1 MDNHSTDGS
10 KSYLE
15 GKFPT
20 VVFKWNEKNVGFA
33 RANNEV
39 LKDARGS
46 VILFLNP
53 DTIVPEDCFEKCL
66 AFINSN
72 DDCGALGVRMIDGAG
87 SFLKESKRSIP
98 TPMAS
103 FFKMAGLAKLFP
115 SSAFFSKYY
124 AGHLPEQESNIVD
137 VLAGAF
143 LMIRKKVLDKTGG
156 FDEAFFMY
164 AEDIDLSYRVQKEG
178 YKNYFF
184 TGTTI
189 IHFKGESTQRESK
202 SYITRFYG
210 AMQLFVAKHYR
221 DKKAIAFLMTLAITV
236 GKMLAFIKLY
246 GKKYLFASKKKI
258 ALDGRETIVIAD
270 QPYFNEMI
278 QLIKHAKDPLLIQG
292 RVSLDVN
299 DRFPSTGSIDDIQNI
314 VKKNCTSVI
323 LFCEDP
329 LALKTMIGIMELLKG
344 QVDFLFHA
352 KGSQGIVGSSD
363 KHDNGII
370 ISGPL

>member
-1 MDNHSTDGS
+1 M
-10 KSYLE
+10 
-15 GKFPT
+15 
-20 VVFKWNEKNVGFA
+20 FKWNEKNVGFA

-124 AGHLPEQESNIVD
+124 AGHLPEQETNIVD

-352 KGSQGIVGSSD
+352 KGSQGIVGSSN